1 MVTYFPSSDEYVL
14 TGIFGLCLFGL
25 LMAHAGLTLRRGV
38 KSKSSRVFFYA
49 IVLMSF
55 LEMPR
60 YLELAL
66 AGQYDSRVCYCFHI
80 LSGTVFFAAFSI
92 VAHQWSGLLSLAS
105 YFRAVYGRR
114 ALLIAN
120 GLFAVFDVFSISM
133 CLASPSLQFYFM
145 TEAFSVIIL
154 LEALRNVVYSGFLA
168 YFGVSLVCRFSH
180 YASLATSSDLP
191 LPLVGPISSS
201 SGSGST
207 STSSSSSSSSSNSD
221 GVFGRAV
228 LRLTVVLVL
237 VLLCFTLRAA
247 MLIAK
252 LALLQKEKG
261 ETGLSASLPTTSPQ
275 FPLFGFFFFTLTDF
289 IPRCVPASAFIYL
302 MGRGVKSGPGA
313 GAGSGAGG
321 GSKRVSLSGKVNAPL
336 AARAAGTTGPSD
348 DDDDDDYQFVRLA
361 GDEREL
367 ARQQQEQQGLQI
379 PSQAGGNPNPRQS
392 AAAGSSFGAGSY
404 TGVFSGFGAGGL
416 LSDDYGEYGL
426 GDLDGDLDGDGEMD
440 SNSDGSDGGGS
451 GSDEGVRG
459 GLRALGF
466 GEGGRSRG
474 RSALSTG
481 DFDVDQEL
489 ADNDLLITV
498 AFASQT
504 QGRAPAQGER

>member
-49 IVLMSF
+49 IVLIAF

-120 GLFAVFDVFSISM
+120 GLFAVIDVFSISM

-201 SGSGST
+201 SGSGSA

-252 LALLQKEKG
+252 LALLQREKG
-261 ETGLSASLPTTSPQ
+261 EAGLSASLPTTSPQ

-302 MGRGVKSGPGA
+302 MGRGVKRGT

-321 GSKRVSLSGKVNAPL
+321 GPKRASLSGKVNASL
-336 AARAAGTTGPSD
+336 AARAAGTTGPS
-348 DDDDDDYQFVRLA
+348 DDDDDYQFVRLA

-367 ARQQQEQQGLQI
+367 ARQQQEQGLQI
-379 PSQAGGNPNPRQS
+379 PSLAGGNPNPRQS

-426 GDLDGDLDGDGEMD
+426 GDGDGDGEMD
-440 SNSDGSDGGGS
+440 SNSDGSDGVGS

-459 GLRALGF
+459 GLRTLGF

>member
-38 KSKSSRVFFYA
+38 KSKSTRVFFYA
-49 IVLMSF
+49 MVLMSF
-55 LEMPR
+55 LELPR
-60 YLELAL
+60 YMELAL
-66 AGQYDSRVCYCFHI
+66 AGQYDSRVCYAFHI
-80 LSGTVFFAAFSI
+80 LAGTIFFAAFSI

-120 GLFAVFDVFSISM
+120 GLFAIIDVVSIIM
-133 CLASPSLQFYFM
+133 CLSSRSLQLYFM
-145 TEAFSVIIL
+145 TEAFSVVIL

-180 YASLATSSDLP
+180 YASLATDLP
-191 LPLVGPISSS
+191 VPLVGPISSS
-201 SGSGST
+201 SGSGSSS
-207 STSSSSSSSSSNSD
+207 STSSSSSGSSNSD

-252 LALLQKEKG
+252 LALLQREMG
-261 ETGLSASLPTTSPQ
+261 FSGLSASLPSTSAS
-275 FPLFGFFFFTLTDF
+275 FPLFGFLFFTLTDF

-302 MGRGVKSGPGA
+302 MGRGVKG
-313 GAGSGAGG
+313 GSGGG
-321 GSKRVSLSGKVNAPL
+321 PKRVSRVSLSAKAATFPL
-336 AARAAGTTGPSD
+336 AAGGAGSSGLPPSD
-348 DDDDDDYQFVRLA
+348 DDDDFQFVRLA

-367 ARQQQEQQGLQI
+367 AQQAQGLQI
-379 PSQAGGNPNPRQS
+379 ASHAAGNPRQS
-392 AAAGSSFGAGSY
+392 AAGSAGSSFGAGSY
-404 TGVFSGFGAGGL
+404 TGVFSGFGARGL

-426 GDLDGDLDGDGEMD
+426 GDGDSEMD
-440 SNSDGSDGGGS
+440 SDSEGSDGVGS
-451 GSDEGVRG
+451 GSDEGGGGGER

-474 RSALSTG
+474 GSALSTG
-481 DFDVDQEL
+481 DFEVDQEL

-504 QGRAPAQGER
+504 QGRAPAHSLDGR